1 MESSKKQALIW
12 EDLEDTSLSKKL
24 KHRQVCILRYLVLWK
39 GTNLKYL
46 NYKETLKGYPR
57 NH

>member
-1 MESSKKQALIW
+1 MESSKIQAPIW

-24 KHRQVCILRYLVLWK
+24 KRRQVCILCYLVLWK